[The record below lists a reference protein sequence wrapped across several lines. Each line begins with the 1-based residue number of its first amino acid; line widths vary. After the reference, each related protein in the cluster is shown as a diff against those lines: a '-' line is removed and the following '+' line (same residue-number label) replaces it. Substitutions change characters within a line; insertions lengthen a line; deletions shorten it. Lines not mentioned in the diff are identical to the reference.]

1 MGYADRTLL
10 WGNAL
15 ALTSRFVILCAASNR
30 CRPMRFLYTLI
41 FYLLLPFILLRLL
54 WRAFAAP
61 AYARRWAERFGFFP
75 ALETSKKVVWL
86 HTVSVGEFLAALPM
100 IRRLMA
106 DEQLQLVITTTT
118 PTGSERVKATLGDKV
133 FHVYAPYDV
142 PDVLRRFLN
151 RIKPSVYL
159 IMETELWP
167 NTLAACAQ
175 RQIPAMLVNG
185 RLSEKSAR
193 GYRRFSGLTAPML
206 NNLRLAL
213 IQNAVD
219 ASRFVQLGLAESK
232 VRVTGNIKFDL
243 ALTDEVRTRAIALK
257 KQLLADH
264 ERVIWIAASTH
275 QGEDEIILD
284 VFANAREAIT
294 REAMGNRQQLMLV
307 LVPRHPERFERVGQ
321 LCDSRGFKTLRRS
334 RNEIAPDM
342 DILLGD
348 TMGELMLLFGASDIA
363 FMGGSLVPNGG
374 HNFIEPAAWG
384 LPLLSGAH
392 LFNFA
397 EVSDLLKSADALD
410 IAHTADELTSLLTR
424 LVNDAELRKRKGEN
438 ALRVALENRGALD
451 KTLTHIES
459 VIQPFTPL

>member
-1 MGYADRTLL
+1 
-10 WGNAL
+10 
-15 ALTSRFVILCAASNR
+15 
-30 CRPMRFLYTLI
+30 MRFLYTLI

-167 NTLAACAQ
+167 NTLAACAK
-175 RQIPAMLVNG
+175 RDIPAILVNG

-193 GYRRFSGLTAPML
+193 GYQRFAGLTAPML
-206 NNLRLAL
+206 NNLQLAL

-219 ASRFVQLGLAESK
+219 ASRFVQLGLPESK

-243 ALTDEVRTRAIALK
+243 TLTDDLRTRAAELNK
-257 KQLLADH
+257 HLAMGR
-264 ERVIWIAASTH
+264 ERIIWIAASTH

-284 VFANAREAIT
+284 VFAGA
-294 REAMGNRQQLMLV
+294 REAMGQNATQLILI
-307 LVPRHPERFERVGQ
+307 LVPRHPERFDRVGQ
-321 LCDSRGFKTLRRS
+321 LCEARGFKTLRRS
-334 RNEIAPDM
+334 RNDITPDM

-363 FMGGSLVPNGG
+363 FIGGSLVPNGG

-384 LPLLSGAH
+384 LPLLSGEH

-397 EVSDLLKSADALD
+397 EVSNLLRSADALD
-410 IAHTADELTSLLTR
+410 VARNADELRNFLIGLIS
-424 LVNDAELRKRKGEN
+424 DAELRKRKGEN

-451 KTLTHIES
+451 KALTHIKS
-459 VIQPFTPL
+459 MM

>member
-1 MGYADRTLL
+1 
-10 WGNAL
+10 
-15 ALTSRFVILCAASNR
+15 
-30 CRPMRFLYTLI
+30 MRFLYTFS

-54 WRAFAAP
+54 WRSFAAP

-75 ALETSKKVVWL
+75 RLETSKKVVWL
-86 HTVSVGEFLAALPM
+86 HTVSVGEFLAAMPL

-118 PTGSERVKATLGDKV
+118 PTGSERVKATLGEAV

-142 PDVLRRFLN
+142 PDVLGRFFN
-151 RIKPSVYL
+151 RVKPSIYL
-159 IMETELWP
+159 VMETELWP

-175 RQIPAMLVNG
+175 RDIPAILING

-193 GYRRFSGLTAPML
+193 GYQRFAGLTAPML
-206 NNLRLAL
+206 NNLQLAL

-219 ASRFVQLGLAESK
+219 ASRFVQLGLPESK

-243 ALTDEVRTRAIALK
+243 TLTDDLRTRAAELK
-257 KQLLADH
+257 KQLAVGG
-264 ERVIWIAASTH
+264 ERLIWIAASTH
-275 QGEDEIILD
+275 QGEDDIILD
-284 VFANAREAIT
+284 VFAGAREALEKSAT
-294 REAMGNRQQLMLV
+294 QLMLI
-307 LVPRHPERFERVGQ
+307 LVPRHPERFDRVGQ
-321 LCDSRGFKTLRRS
+321 LCEARGFKTLRRS
-334 RNEIAPDM
+334 RNEIVPEM

-384 LPLLSGAH
+384 LPLLSGEH

-397 EVSDLLKSADALD
+397 EVSNLLKSAEALD
-410 IAHTADELTSLLTR
+410 VAHNADELRNFLIGLIR
-424 LVNDAELRKRKGEN
+424 DAELRKCKGGN

-451 KTLTHIES
+451 KTLAHIRS
-459 VIQPFTPL
+459 VM